1 MLVFI
6 SVIIGLVIAVTLWIS
21 IRQWLKN
28 RWIHKAIHHG
38 KDFVMLEILVP
49 KELPHEENTT
59 PVQLQETISVMEQ
72 FLSTLSG
79 FHVQGSKGW
88 FGNQPTFSLEIVARY
103 NEIRFFIGTPRE
115 FEAAIEKQIL
125 GYYPEA
131 QVERS
136 QAFRITEPDYAIA
149 GGQFKLMKKFI
160 FPIQTY
166 TELEADPLQTIT
178 TSLSKMGTD
187 NRAIIQILLQPT
199 DNMWRVPVE
208 SAIRR
213 IQEGKD
219 VVTVSQPWWVRA
231 IGSTTR
237 SLESPAPTDAQKTN
251 MNIRGL
257 SPSQQLYQKLL
268 QEKGSKLGFKT
279 TINVMTVAPHK
290 EEAQFQLGNI
300 LSAFSQ
306 YNTAQSNGFRV
317 KRIKNFRDFLVQTML
332 RMPLGKGM
340 ILNTTEIASIFH
352 PPNYSIDTPGIMW
365 LMAKFAPAPPSTPNE
380 GVLLGENVYR
390 GQHRKIFLKDV
401 DRLRHL
407 YAVGMTGTGKS
418 TLFESMIL
426 QDIRAGKGVCYIDPH
441 GDVVESILGKIPKE
455 RADDVIYF
463 DPGNLE
469 KPIGLNLLEW
479 HRPEEKDF
487 LINEFLLMFYKLF
500 DPNRTG
506 MIGPQFEHWARN
518 AALTVMAN
526 PKGGSLIEIPRLFT
540 DDAFRDEQLRYV
552 QDPVVLRFWNEQM
565 AKTADFHKSEMF
577 NYFISKFGRFMT
589 NELMRNIIGQPQ
601 SGINFRE
608 IMDSGKILLVNL
620 SKGKIG
626 DVNAQMLGMII
637 VAKMSSAAL
646 SRQDIPN
653 EADRRDFYLYVDEFQ
668 NLATDTFATILSEA
682 RKYRLNLNITHQ
694 YIAQLPEDVR
704 NAVFGNVGTI
714 VSFRVGAD
722 DAQYLAHQF
731 TPVFTETDM
740 VNIERYNAYV
750 KMIIDNAPQRPFS
763 LRTLRDDTQH
773 NPALRNAIVEL
784 SQLKHGRNR
793 AEVDALIQQ
802 RAGVGQSVGI
812 ADAVT
817 NPKGGTA

>member
-1 MLVFI
+1 MLVYVILFI
-6 SVIIGLVIAVTLWIS
+6 VLIVALATTFFVRTW
-21 IRQWLKN
+21 WKN
-28 RWIHKAIHHG
+28 RWVKQSLKRAE
-38 KDFVMLEILVP
+38 DFVLLEILVP
-49 KELPHEENTT
+49 KEIKHTENAT
-59 PVQLQETISVMEQ
+59 PTQLQETISVMEQ
-72 FLSTLSG
+72 FLATLSG
-79 FHVQGSKGW
+79 YHVQGTAGW
-88 FGNQPTFSLEIVARY
+88 MGNQPTFSLEIVARY

-115 FEAAIEKQIL
+115 FESAIEKHLL
-125 GYYPEA
+125 GYYPAA
-131 QVERS
+131 QIERS
-136 QAFRITEPDYAIA
+136 QAFRITDPEYAMA
-149 GGQFKLMKKFI
+149 GGQFKLMKKFM

-187 NRAIIQILLQPT
+187 NRALIQILIQPT
-199 DNMWRVPVE
+199 NNNWRIPVE
-208 SAIRR
+208 GAIRR

-219 VVTVSQPWWVRA
+219 VGMSNQSWWMKA
-231 IGSTTR
+231 IHSSTK
-237 SLESPAPTDAQKTN
+237 SLEGPQMSESQKASQN
-251 MNIRGL
+251 MRGL

-279 TINVMTVAPHK
+279 MINVMTVAPQK

-306 YNTAQSNGFRV
+306 YNTAQSNGFKI
-317 KRIKNFRDFLVQTML
+317 KRIKNFRDFMVQCLL
-332 RMPLGKGM
+332 RAPLGKGM

-365 LMAKFAPAPPSTPNE
+365 MLARFAPAPPSTPNE
-380 GVLLGENVYR
+380 GILLGENIFR
-390 GQHRKIFLKDV
+390 GEHRKIHLKDV
-401 DRLRHL
+401 DRQRHV
-407 YAVGMTGTGKS
+407 YAIGMTGTGKS

-426 QDIRAGKGVCYIDPH
+426 QDIREGKGVCYIDPH
-441 GDVVESILGKIPKE
+441 GEAVESILGKIPKE
-455 RADDVIYF
+455 RADDVVYF
-463 DPGNLE
+463 DPGNLD

-500 DPNRTG
+500 DPNHTG

-518 AALTVMAN
+518 AALTIMSN
-526 PKGGSLIEIPRLFT
+526 PEGGTMIEIPRLFT
-540 DDAFRDEQLRYV
+540 DDAFREEQLRYV

-589 NELMRNIIGQPQ
+589 NEMMRNIIGQPQ

-608 IMDSGKILLVNL
+608 IMDSGKILLINL

-626 DVNAQMLGMII
+626 DVNAQMLGMIT
-637 VAKMSSAAL
+637 VAKINSAAL
-646 SRQDIPN
+646 SRQDIP
-653 EADRRDFYLYVDEFQ
+653 EDERKDFYLYVDEFQ

-694 YIAQLPEDVR
+694 YISQLPEEVR
-704 NAVFGNVGTI
+704 DAVFGNVGTI

-731 TPVFTETDM
+731 TPVFNETDM

-750 KMIIDNAPQRPFS
+750 KYIIDNAPARPFS
-763 LRTLRDDTQH
+763 MRTIRDATVHNKQLRD
-773 NPALRNAIVEL
+773 AVVEL
-784 SQLKHGRNR
+784 SNLKHGHNR
-793 AEVDALIQQ
+793 SEVEAMIQK
-802 RAGVGQSVGI
+802 RAGVGQSVGVGEAI
-812 ADAVT
+812 TNPTAVT
-817 NPKGGTA
+817 A

>member
-1 MLVFI
+1 MLTYFVLA
-6 SVIIGLVIAVTLWIS
+6 IIIIVLIAGWVGFRNW
-21 IRQWLKN
+21 WKN
-28 RWIHKAIHHG
+28 RWIKRALNKAE
-38 KDFVMLEILVP
+38 DFVMLEILVP
-49 KELPHEENTT
+49 KEIKQDEGQT
-59 PVQLQETISVMEQ
+59 PTQLQETISVMEQ
-72 FLSTLSG
+72 FLATLSG
-79 FHVQGSKGW
+79 YHVQGSQGW
-88 FGNQPTFSLEIVARY
+88 LGNQPTFSLEIVARY

-115 FEAAIEKQIL
+115 FESAIEKHLL

-136 QAFRITEPDYAIA
+136 QAFRITDPEYAMA

-187 NRAIIQILLQPT
+187 NRALIQVLIQPT
-199 DNMWRVPVE
+199 NNNWRVPVE
-208 SAIRR
+208 AAIRR

-219 VVTVSQPWWVRA
+219 VGMTSQPWWMKA
-231 IGSTTR
+231 IHSSTK
-237 SLESPAPTDAQKTN
+237 SLESPQKTETEKAAQN
-251 MNIRGL
+251 MRGL

-268 QEKGSKLGFKT
+268 QDKGSKLGFKT
-279 TINVMTVAPHK
+279 VINVMTVAPQK

-306 YNTAQSNGFRV
+306 YNTAQSNGFKV
-317 KRIKNFRDFLVQTML
+317 KRITDLRDFMVQTLL
-332 RMPLGKGM
+332 RAPMGKGM

-365 LMAKFAPAPPSTPNE
+365 MLARFAPAPPSTPTE
-380 GVLLGENVYR
+380 GVLLGENIFR
-390 GQHRKIFLKDV
+390 GEHRKIYLKDV
-401 DRLRHL
+401 DRQRHV
-407 YAVGMTGTGKS
+407 YSIGMTGTGKS

-426 QDIRAGKGVCYIDPH
+426 QDIREGRGACYIDPH
-441 GDVVESILGKIPKE
+441 GEAVESILGKIPKE
-455 RADDVIYF
+455 RADDVVYF
-463 DPGNLE
+463 DPGNLA

-500 DPNRTG
+500 DPNHTG

-518 AALTVMAN
+518 AALTIMSN
-526 PKGGSLIEIPRLFT
+526 PEGGTMIEIPRLFT
-540 DDAFRDEQLRYV
+540 DDAFREQQLKFV
-552 QDPVVLRFWNEQM
+552 TDPVVLRFWNEQM

-589 NELMRNIIGQPQ
+589 NEMMRNIIGQPQ

-608 IMDSGKILLVNL
+608 IMDSGKILLINL

-626 DVNAQMLGMII
+626 DVNAQMLGMIT
-637 VAKMSSAAL
+637 VAKINSAAL
-646 SRQDIPN
+646 SRQDIPQ
-653 EADRRDFYLYVDEFQ
+653 EQRKDFYLYVDEFQ

-682 RKYRLNLNITHQ
+682 RKYHLNLNITHQ

-722 DAQYLAHQF
+722 DAHYLSQQF
-731 TPVFTETDM
+731 TPVFNETDM

-750 KMIIDNAPQRPFS
+750 KFIVDNAPARPFS
-763 LRTLRDDTQH
+763 MRTIRDSSVYSQQLRD
-773 NPALRNAIVEL
+773 AVVEL
-784 SQLKHGRNR
+784 SHLKHGKNR
-793 AEVDALIQQ
+793 AEVEAMIQQ
-802 RAGVGQSVGI
+802 RAGVGQSVGVG
-812 ADAVT
+812 DAIT
-817 NPKGGTA
+817 NSQAVSG